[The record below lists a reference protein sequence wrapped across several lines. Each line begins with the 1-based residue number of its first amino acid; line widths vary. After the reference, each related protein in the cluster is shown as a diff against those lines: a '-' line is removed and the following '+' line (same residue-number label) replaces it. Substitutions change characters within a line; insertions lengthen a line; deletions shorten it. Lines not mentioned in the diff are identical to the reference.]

1 MALIVTC
8 PPEPWPL
15 AGVSSSG
22 GMKPSPLSLIQSP
35 LYPHSLGLNLLPYL
49 DLLPLLLNS
58 NVMDLESPTC
68 STICSLS
75 ENVYILIA

>member
-15 AGVSSSG
+15 ACVSSSG
-22 GMKPSPLSLIQSP
+22 EMKPIPLSLIKSP
-35 LYPHSLGLNLLPYL
+35 FQTFSCSATYYHTL

-58 NVMDLESPTC
+58 NVMDLKSPTC
-68 STICSLS
+68 SAICSLS
-75 ENVYILIA
+75 GNVYILIA